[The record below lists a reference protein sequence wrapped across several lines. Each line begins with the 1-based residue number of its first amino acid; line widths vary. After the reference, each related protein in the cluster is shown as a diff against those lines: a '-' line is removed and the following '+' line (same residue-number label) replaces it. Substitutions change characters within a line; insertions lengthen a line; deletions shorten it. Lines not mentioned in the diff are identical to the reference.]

1 MIPPIYLDYA
11 ATTPV
16 DPKVAEKMCACLTQ
30 DGNFANPA
38 SRSHV
43 YGWRAEEAVENARRQ
58 LAELLNTDTR
68 EIVWTSGA
76 TESNNL
82 AIKGIADLHDIGH
95 IITTQI
101 EHKAVIDPCAEMEK
115 RGWKVTYLVPSTD
128 GCVTAEQ
135 VAQAITD
142 DTRLV
147 SVMMVNNELG
157 TINPIKEIAKVCQAR
172 NILLHVDAAQ
182 AVGKIAVDVKDL
194 GVDLLSLSGHKFYGP
209 KGVGALYVRRG
220 VKVAAQIHGGGH
232 ERGMRSGT
240 LPTHQLVGIGEAAEI
255 AKHQLND
262 EQIKITALRET
273 LLDGLLAIDG
283 VTLHGH
289 RTLRVPGIVNLGF
302 SGLDGETLL
311 MSLNTLAVSTGSACT
326 SASVSPSFVLKALGV
341 SDDIALAS
349 IRFSLGRF
357 TTNDDVKQCIAK
369 VVAVVAKLQNL
380 VIG

>member
-1 MIPPIYLDYA
+1 MTPPIYLDYA

-16 DPKVAEKMCACLTQ
+16 DPKVAAKMCACLTQ
-30 DGNFANPA
+30 EGNFANPA
-38 SRSHV
+38 SRSHI
-43 YGWRAEEAVENARRQ
+43 YGWRAEEAVENARHQ
-58 LAELLNTDTR
+58 LSELLNTDTR

-82 AIKGIADLHDIGH
+82 AIKGIADLHDRGH
-95 IITTQI
+95 IITTKI
-101 EHKAVIDPCAEMEK
+101 EHKAVIDPCGEIEK
-115 RGWKVTYLVPSTD
+115 RGWDLTYLSPNAD
-128 GCVTAEQ
+128 GTVSADQ
-135 VAQAITD
+135 VEKAITE

-147 SVMMVNNELG
+147 SIMMVNNELG
-157 TINPIKEIAKVCQAR
+157 TINPIKDIARVCQAR
-172 NILLHVDAAQ
+172 NVLLHVDAAQ

-194 GVDLLSLSGHKFYGP
+194 GVDMLSLSGHKFYAP

-220 VKVAAQIHGGGH
+220 VKIAAQMHGGGH

-255 AKHQLND
+255 ALKQLSE
-262 EQIKITALRET
+262 EQIRITSLRET

-289 RTLRVPGIVNLGF
+289 RTQRVPGIVNLGF

-326 SASVSPSFVLKALGV
+326 SASVAPSFVLKALGV
-341 SDDIALAS
+341 NDDVALAS
-349 IRFSLGRF
+349 VRFSLGRF
-357 TTNDDVKQCIAK
+357 TTEDEVQQCIAK

-380 VIG
+380 MNA